1 MTSKT
6 NCPFCSPNIDDRII
20 LECCSVAALLD
31 SYPVTQGHV
40 LIVPLRHTESYF
52 TMDEIEVRDL
62 DQILYRLRKKILA
75 EDPTVTGF
83 NVGTNVGFSA
93 GQTVMHAHFHLIP
106 RRDGDVPDPRGG
118 VRGVI
123 PEKQK
128 Y

>member
-31 SYPVTQGHV
+31 SYPVTKGHV